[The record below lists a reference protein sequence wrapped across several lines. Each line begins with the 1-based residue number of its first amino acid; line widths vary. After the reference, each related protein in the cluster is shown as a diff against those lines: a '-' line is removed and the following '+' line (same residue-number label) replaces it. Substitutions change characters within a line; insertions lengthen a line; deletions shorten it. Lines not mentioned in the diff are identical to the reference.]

1 MGAKMTLR
9 EGIHIYRKD
18 IKKTVGKKYHS
29 DFAGIWYEQ
38 RKILYVRIHVN
49 CFSWHNVLRQKAKYV

>member
-1 MGAKMTLR
+1 MTLR

-29 DFAGIWYEQ
+29 DFAGI
-38 RKILYVRIHVN
+38 
-49 CFSWHNVLRQKAKYV
+49 